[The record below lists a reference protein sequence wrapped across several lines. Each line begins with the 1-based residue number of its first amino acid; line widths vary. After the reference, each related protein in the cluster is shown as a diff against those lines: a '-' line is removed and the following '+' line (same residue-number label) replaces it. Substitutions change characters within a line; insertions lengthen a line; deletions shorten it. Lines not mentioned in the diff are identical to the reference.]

1 MHLLE
6 GSCVHGAENR
16 AFPLNLPLLR
26 KGIGNSLRGSTAAL
40 LSYQHGF
47 HAGNQADVHKHCLLL
62 GLLSLIAKKARP
74 ITYIESHA
82 GRGLYDLAGE
92 QAQKTGEW
100 RSGIGAIYE
109 QAGLP
114 TPLAR
119 YRDVVARWNRGE
131 AILQYPG
138 SPCIAGGALRKRDKL
153 VLFEQHGTEFQALET
168 AMTNHYRHAEAIR
181 GDGYDGMFDV
191 FSDHDPRHRLI
202 AMIDPSY
209 ELKEDFTR
217 APTFAERLVALVPD
231 ALVMLWYPVLSRDE
245 IGLEHAVPAPQSG
258 SFHSIIRFPQH
269 REGHRMVGS
278 GMVIYGDISENRR
291 PLKVLD
297 RALQAHFAV

>member
-1 MHLLE
+1 M
-6 GSCVHGAENR
+6 
-16 AFPLNLPLLR
+16 
-26 KGIGNSLRGSTAAL
+26 

-47 HAGNQADVHKHCLLL
+47 HAGNQADVHKHTLLL
-62 GLLSLIAKKARP
+62 GILSLIAKKARP

-100 RSGIGAIYE
+100 RAGVGELYE
-109 QAGLP
+109 QRGLA

-138 SPCIAGGALRKRDKL
+138 SPCVAGGALRKRDRL
-153 VLFEQHGTEFQALET
+153 VLFEQHKAEFEALNT

-181 GDGYDGMFDV
+181 GDGYDGMLDV
-191 FSDHDPRHRLI
+191 FSKHDPRHRLI

-209 ELKEDFTR
+209 ELKEDFER
-217 APTFAERLVALVPD
+217 APAFAQRLVSLVPD
-231 ALVMLWYPVLSRDE
+231 ALVMVWYPVLTTGE
-245 IGLEHAVPAPQSG
+245 TLAAQTG
-258 SFHSIIRFPQH
+258 SFHSQILFQQH
-269 REGHRMVGS
+269 REGHRMIGS
-278 GMVIYGDISENRR
+278 GMVIFGDTTENRR

-297 RALQAHFAV
+297 RALQAHFTA